1 MPMQPEVMTR
11 LRDVLK
17 RRKIKVTWA
26 AERLGMPYRRLQN
39 YLYGQSDMPVDVLF
53 GLADLAGV
61 SVDCLRKDKHVLD
74 SSALRSALVE
84 VLGDAMPHCEIED
97 ATFKVRLRPAGAA
110 LDVRSAGLLTFL
122 IADRYD
128 LALEALLA
136 EPIDAA

>member
-1 MPMQPEVMTR
+1 MPLQPEVMTR

-61 SVDCLRKDKHVLD
+61 SVDYLRKDKHVLD
-74 SSALRSALVE
+74 NSALQSALVR
-84 VLGDAMPHCEIED
+84 VLGATMPLVEM
-97 ATFKVRLRPAGAA
+97 TSGGLTVRPCPHGTTV
-110 LDVRSAGLLTFL
+110 DTRSTGLLAFM

-128 LALEALLA
+128 LALEASLL
-136 EPIDAA
+136 EPVATA